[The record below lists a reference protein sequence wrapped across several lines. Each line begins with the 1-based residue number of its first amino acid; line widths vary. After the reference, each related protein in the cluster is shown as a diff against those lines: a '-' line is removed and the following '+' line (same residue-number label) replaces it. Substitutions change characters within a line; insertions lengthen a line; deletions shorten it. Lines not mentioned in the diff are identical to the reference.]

1 MQRAE
6 TKKHQKSLSG
16 FHSKKQE
23 KFRENFMMIRLEH
36 IEKKYGRRAVF
47 GGIDLDVAEGEFV
60 AVMGN
65 SGSGKSTLL
74 NLIGGMDS
82 PDGGRITVAGD
93 VITSFT
99 EEELTRFRRNRIG
112 FIFQFFNL
120 LPNITVYENIELPL
134 LLGGKKGYEARITS
148 YMKQAGLDRRE
159 RDLPSTLSG
168 GEQQR
173 VAIVRALAA
182 DPAVILADEPTGNLD
197 SRTGEAIMELI
208 RRVAAGGR
216 KTVVLTTHNR
226 DVADLADR
234 IVRIEDGELHSWT
247 S

>member
-1 MQRAE
+1 
-6 TKKHQKSLSG
+6 
-16 FHSKKQE
+16 
-23 KFRENFMMIRLEH
+23 MIRLEDV
-36 IEKKYGRRAVF
+36 EKKYGRRTVF
-47 GGIDLDVAEGEFV
+47 SGIDLDVAEGEFV

-74 NLIGGMDS
+74 NLIGGMDI
-82 PDGGRITVAGD
+82 PDKGRITVAGD

-120 LPNITVYENIELPL
+120 LPNITVYDNIELPL
-134 LLGGKKGYEARITS
+134 LLGGREGYEARIAA
-148 YMKQAGLDRRE
+148 YLKQAGLDGRA

-197 SRTGEAIMELI
+197 SRTGAAIMELI
-208 RRVAAGGR
+208 RSVAAGGG
-216 KTVVLTTHNR
+216 KTVVLATHNR
-226 DVADLADR
+226 DVAGLADR
-234 IVRIEDGELHSWT
+234 IVRIEDGELLS
-247 S
+247 